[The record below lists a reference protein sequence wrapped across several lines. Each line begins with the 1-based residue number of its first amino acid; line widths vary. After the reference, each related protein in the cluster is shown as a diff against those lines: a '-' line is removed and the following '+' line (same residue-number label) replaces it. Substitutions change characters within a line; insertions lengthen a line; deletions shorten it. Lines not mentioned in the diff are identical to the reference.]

1 MDCKINTCK
10 GFCGKNKNSPEGLG
24 VCGHCLNPNTVCVGA
39 NGKMWIL
46 NDKKEWNLTPCQEK
60 IDNLTKKINQ
70 DFKKLKLKKTKIYKR
85 SAKKLNPLGLEDLL
99 YDKKHYTKD
108 GKISK
113 SGLKHILDYNS
124 PIVINAE
131 TELDSNEIFSH
142 VQQILNKYQ
151 LNKCLRFDGSDSGYK
166 KVGSSGAFK
175 KIGYSYF
182 YKLL

>member
-1 MDCKINTCK
+1 MECKINGCK
-10 GFCGKNKNSPEGLG
+10 AICGNNKNSPEGFG

-46 NDKKEWNLTPCQEK
+46 NDKKEWNLTQCQEK

-70 DFKKLKLKKTKIYKR
+70 DFKKLKLKKTKI
-85 SAKKLNPLGLEDLL
+85 SIKKKSNPLGLEDLL

-113 SGLKHILDYNS
+113 SGLKHILEYNS

-131 TELDSNEIFSH
+131 TELDSNEIFNH
-142 VQQILNKYQ
+142 VQQILSKNE
-151 LNKCLRFDGSDSGYK
+151 LDKCLKFDGSDSGFK
-166 KVGSSGAFK
+166 KVGNEFK
-175 KIGYSYF
+175 KIGHSYF
-182 YKLL
+182 YYLL

>member
-1 MDCKINTCK
+1 MECKINKCK
-10 GFCGKNKNSPEGLG
+10 GFCVNNKNSPEGLG
-24 VCGHCLNPNTVCVGA
+24 VCGHCLNPNNVCVGA

-46 NDKKEWNLTPCQEK
+46 NDKKEWSLTSCQEK
-60 IDNLTKKINQ
+60 FDNLTQKINQ
-70 DFKKLKLKKTKIYKR
+70 DFKKLKLKKTKILIQK
-85 SAKKLNPLGLEDLL
+85 SNPLGLEDLL

-113 SGLKHILDYNS
+113 SGLKHILSYS
-124 PIVINAE
+124 SSVVINAN
-131 TELDSNEIFSH
+131 TELDSNEIFNH

-151 LNKCLRFDGSDSGYK
+151 LDKCLRFDGADSGYK
-166 KVGSSGAFK
+166 KVGSSAALR